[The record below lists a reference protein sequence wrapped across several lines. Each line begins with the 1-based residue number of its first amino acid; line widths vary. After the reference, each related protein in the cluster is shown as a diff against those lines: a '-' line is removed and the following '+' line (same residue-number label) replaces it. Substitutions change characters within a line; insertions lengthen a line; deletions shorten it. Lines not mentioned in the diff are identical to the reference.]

1 MRLTEKRD
9 LRGQVRDPKSMVM
22 AQYLENGWR

>member
-9 LRGQVRDPKSMVM
+9 LRGQGRDPKSMVM
-22 AQYLENGWR
+22 A